1 MSFSSDIKQ
10 ALAATVPQASCCR
23 AALLYGLLECGRG
36 FSALDISLQT
46 EHPAVA
52 NLTETLFAEQCRV
65 PIEREQGRFVIL
77 SVEATH
83 RAAVLHRFG
92 HREDDV
98 SIRLNRGNFDCEQ
111 CAAAYLRGVFL
122 ACGAVSDPNADYHL
136 ELNVPSYTLSRDVQ
150 LLLSEEGLPPKTLR
164 RKGDYVLYYKDSEQ
178 IEDWLTLIGAASA
191 SLEMMNVK
199 IVKNIRN
206 SVNRVNNCENANQDK
221 AIAAGARQ
229 AEAIRRIERHGG
241 LTQLPEELRPLARLR
256 MENPDLS
263 LRELGQALEPPL
275 SRSGVCHRLARICRF
290 AEDFS

>member
-1 MSFSSDIKQ
+1 MSFSSDIKR
-10 ALAATVPQASCCR
+10 ALSATVPESLCCR
-23 AALLYGLLECGRG
+23 TALLYGLLECGRG

-46 EHPAVA
+46 EHAAVA
-52 NLTETLFAEQCRV
+52 DLAETLFAEQCRV
-65 PIEREQGRFVIL
+65 PLTREQGRFVIL
-77 SVEATH
+77 SVDAAH

-111 CAAAYLRGVFL
+111 CASAYLRGVFL
-122 ACGAVSDPNADYHL
+122 ACGAISDPNADYHL

-150 LLLSEEGLPPKTLR
+150 QLLTEEGLPPKCLR
-164 RKGDYVLYYKDSEQ
+164 RKGDYVLYYKDSGQ
-178 IEDWLTLIGAASA
+178 IEDFLTLIGAAAA

-199 IVKNIRN
+199 IVKDIRN
-206 SVNRVNNCENANQDK
+206 SVNRVNNCENANMDK

-229 AEAIRRIERHGG
+229 AEAIRRIARHGG
-241 LTQLPEELRPLARLR
+241 LTQLPEDLRPLAQLR
-256 MENPDLS
+256 MDNPDLS

-290 AEDFS
+290 SEDLS